1 MALPE
6 EFSYVL
12 IAVLI
17 SLSALFSGLTL
28 GLMGMDILQLELIMA
43 GSDEKDAAYARR
55 IVPVRENGNL
65 LLCTLLLGN
74 VAVNSLLSIQLASLT
89 SGAVGFVLSTT
100 LIVLFGEIIPQ
111 ALCSRHPLAVGANTV
126 VVVRF
131 FMLVTFAM
139 SYPIS
144 RILDFVLGEEARS
157 VYSKGEL
164 KRLLEIHVEEKLI
177 DPQEQHMVAAA
188 LDFVN
193 RKLKDVMI
201 PLENVYKLDINR
213 ELNLEL
219 LTEIHSQG
227 HSRIPLYDADPSN
240 VVGVL
245 YTKDLTLL
253 NPKNPSSLRTILR
266 VSDRSLLNVSMETSL
281 TELLSLF
288 KKGNEGHIAI
298 VRDSQISSPA
308 SSVTQDVTEA
318 QMSPTANRKSIHLR
332 GKQAVGIVTLED
344 VIEALIQ
351 LKIEDETS
359 KFVPNRSR
367 NKAYLVNRSHDQSL
381 KLSMQSLS
389 SSSHQPHPAV
399 QLLDE

>member
-1 MALPE
+1 
-6 EFSYVL
+6 
-12 IAVLI
+12 
-17 SLSALFSGLTL
+17 
-28 GLMGMDILQLELIMA
+28 
-43 GSDEKDAAYARR
+43 
-55 IVPVRENGNL
+55 
-65 LLCTLLLGN
+65 
-74 VAVNSLLSIQLASLT
+74 
-89 SGAVGFVLSTT
+89 
-100 LIVLFGEIIPQ
+100 
-111 ALCSRHPLAVGANTV
+111 
-126 VVVRF
+126 
-131 FMLVTFAM
+131 
-139 SYPIS
+139 
-144 RILDFVLGEEARS
+144 
-157 VYSKGEL
+157 
-164 KRLLEIHVEEKLI
+164 
-177 DPQEQHMVAAA
+177 MVAAA